1 MATTISTSK
10 ARVDFA
16 EMINQVAYG
25 GERVVLDRHGKPIAA
40 IIPID
45 DLTFLEE
52 IENRMDID
60 AAKRALAES
69 DERIPYE
76 KLRQELGKNM
86 AYTISLTKAAAKDLA
101 AVPKKPLQNIDHTIR
116 SLADNPRPHGSIKLQ
131 GGDNL
136 YRIRKGAFRIIYSIE
151 DEALIVTVVRV
162 GNRRDVYRGI

>member
-16 EMINQVAYG
+16 EMINQVAYR
-25 GERVVLDRHGKPIAA
+25 GERIVLGRHGKPIAA

-76 KLRQELGKNM
+76 KLRQDLG
-86 AYTISLTKAAAKDLA
+86 
-101 AVPKKPLQNIDHTIR
+101 PK
-116 SLADNPRPHGSIKLQ
+116 
-131 GGDNL
+131 
-136 YRIRKGAFRIIYSIE
+136 
-151 DEALIVTVVRV
+151 
-162 GNRRDVYRGI
+162 

>member
-1 MATTISTSK
+1 MATTVSTSK

-45 DLTFLEE
+45 DLTCLEE

-60 AAKRALAES
+60 AAQRALAES

-76 KLRQELGKNM
+76 KLRRELG
-86 AYTISLTKAAAKDLA
+86 L
-101 AVPKKPLQNIDHTIR
+101 
-116 SLADNPRPHGSIKLQ
+116 
-131 GGDNL
+131 
-136 YRIRKGAFRIIYSIE
+136 E
-151 DEALIVTVVRV
+151 
-162 GNRRDVYRGI
+162 

>member
-1 MATTISTSK
+1 MRQTEFLPQNQVDPEYLTLILDGILSFCIISTSCMKRTQRTNRTSAQGACNMATTVSTSK

-76 KLRQELGKNM
+76 KLRQELGLK
-86 AYTISLTKAAAKDLA
+86 
-101 AVPKKPLQNIDHTIR
+101 
-116 SLADNPRPHGSIKLQ
+116 
-131 GGDNL
+131 
-136 YRIRKGAFRIIYSIE
+136 
-151 DEALIVTVVRV
+151 
-162 GNRRDVYRGI
+162 

>member
-1 MATTISTSK
+1 MTPGARSMATNVSTSK

-25 GERVVLDRHGKPIAA
+25 GERIVLDRHGKPIAA

-76 KLRQELGKNM
+76 RIRQELGLK
-86 AYTISLTKAAAKDLA
+86 
-101 AVPKKPLQNIDHTIR
+101 
-116 SLADNPRPHGSIKLQ
+116 
-131 GGDNL
+131 
-136 YRIRKGAFRIIYSIE
+136 
-151 DEALIVTVVRV
+151 
-162 GNRRDVYRGI
+162 

>member
-1 MATTISTSK
+1 MATTVSTSK

-16 EMINQVAYG
+16 EVINQVAYR

-101 AVPKKPLQNIDHTIR
+101 AVPKNPLQNIDHTIR
-116 SLADNPRPHGSIKLQ
+116 SLADNPHGSIKLQ
-131 GGDNL
+131 GSDDL
-136 YRIRKGAFRIIYSIE
+136 YRIRKGDFRIIYKIE

-162 GNRRDVYRGI
+162 GNRRDVYRDI

>member
-1 MATTISTSK
+1 MATNVSTSK

-25 GERVVLDRHGKPIAA
+25 GERIVLDRHGKPIAA

-69 DERIPYE
+69 DEHIPYE
-76 KLRQELGKNM
+76 RIRQELGLK
-86 AYTISLTKAAAKDLA
+86 
-101 AVPKKPLQNIDHTIR
+101 
-116 SLADNPRPHGSIKLQ
+116 
-131 GGDNL
+131 
-136 YRIRKGAFRIIYSIE
+136 
-151 DEALIVTVVRV
+151 
-162 GNRRDVYRGI
+162 

>member
-1 MATTISTSK
+1 MATNVSTSK

-25 GERVVLDRHGKPIAA
+25 GERIVLDRHGKPIAA

-76 KLRQELGKNM
+76 RIRQELGLK
-86 AYTISLTKAAAKDLA
+86 
-101 AVPKKPLQNIDHTIR
+101 
-116 SLADNPRPHGSIKLQ
+116 
-131 GGDNL
+131 
-136 YRIRKGAFRIIYSIE
+136 
-151 DEALIVTVVRV
+151 
-162 GNRRDVYRGI
+162 